1 MTLFNMN
8 KEIFF
13 KLAKLFNDNG
23 YRLFVIGGTSRDYL
37 LNKEVYDYDFVSD
50 ATPIDMKKFLPEAN
64 YHFEKYGSVRTK
76 VDGVHVDITT
86 LRIEEGYS
94 DYRHPSKITYVKEI
108 EKDYVRRDFT
118 INAIYLDEKL
128 NVIDPAHGL
137 DDLKNK
143 LIRFIGDPK
152 TRIKEDPLRILRAER
167 FAKKLKFVIE
177 PKSLEAIEKYR
188 DLLAKINPEKIK
200 EEIRKSELK

>member
-1 MTLFNMN
+1 MN

-64 YHFEKYGSVRTK
+64 YHFEKYGSVRAK

-143 LIRFIGDPK
+143 VIRFIGDPK

-167 FAKKLKFVIE
+167 FAKKLNFVIE

>member
-1 MTLFNMN
+1 MN

-50 ATPIDMKKFLPEAN
+50 ATPMDMKKFLPEAN
-64 YHFEKYGSVRTK
+64 YHFEKYGSARIK

-86 LRIEEGYS
+86 LRIEEEYS

-128 NVIDPAHGL
+128 NVIDPANGVI
-137 DDLKNK
+137 DLKNK
-143 LIRFIGDPK
+143 IIRFIGDPEK
-152 TRIKEDPLRILRAER
+152 RIKEDPLRILRAER
-167 FAKKLKFVIE
+167 FAKKLNFVIE

>member
-1 MTLFNMN
+1 MN

-64 YHFEKYGSVRTK
+64 YHFEKYGSVRIK

-143 LIRFIGDPK
+143 VIRFIGDPK

-167 FAKKLKFVIE
+167 FAKKLNFVIE